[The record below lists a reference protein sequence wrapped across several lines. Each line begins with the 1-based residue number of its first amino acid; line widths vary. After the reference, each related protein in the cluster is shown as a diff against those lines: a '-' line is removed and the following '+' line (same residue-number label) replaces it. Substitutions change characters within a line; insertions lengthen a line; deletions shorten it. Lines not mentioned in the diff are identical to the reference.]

1 MAISLVVILLSFE
14 SGSQREYLMRIRKI
28 SMFRV
33 ELPLVEGGYSWS
45 EGKSVKTF
53 DSTVVEIQTD
63 TDIAGYGEFCPLG
76 SAYLPAF
83 AEGART
89 GIAKLAPSLIGADP
103 TQLSAINDLMD
114 HELLGHPYVKSPID
128 MACWDIL
135 GKAAGLPVCVLMGG
149 RFGEDVPLYRAISQ
163 GPPKEMAQRVV
174 SYSRK
179 GYRKFQLKVGGDVDD
194 DIERIRAVGKVLR
207 KGEVLIADANT
218 GWRTHE
224 ALRVLEATSDV
235 QFYVEQP
242 CKTYEECLSVRART
256 NHPFILDE
264 VIDGALP
271 LVRSFQDSGADVVNL
286 KISKLG
292 GLTRTRQIRDLCLM
306 LGIPMT
312 IEDTWGSDIG
322 TAAIAH
328 LAHSTPPRF
337 LFSTTDF
344 NSYVT
349 IKTADGGPVR
359 RNGRFVAPT
368 TPGLGITPIGKVLG
382 EPVGEYRS

>member
-1 MAISLVVILLSFE
+1 
-14 SGSQREYLMRIRKI
+14 
-28 SMFRV
+28 
-33 ELPLVEGGYSWS
+33 
-45 EGKSVKTF
+45 
-53 DSTVVEIQTD
+53 VVEVQTD
-63 TDIAGYGEFCPLG
+63 AGIVGYGEFCPLG
-76 SAYLPAF
+76 STYLPAF

-103 TQLSAINDLMD
+103 TQLSAMNELMD
-114 HELLGHPYVKSPID
+114 RELLGHPYVKSPID

-135 GKAAGLPVCVLMGG
+135 GKASGLPLCILMGG
-149 RFGEDVPLYRAISQ
+149 RFGKDVPLYRAISQ
-163 GPPKEMAQRVV
+163 GRPSEMAQKVA
-174 SYSRK
+174 SYSRE

-194 DIERIRAVGKVLR
+194 DIERIRAVSKTLGE
-207 KGEVLIADANT
+207 GEVFIADANT

-224 ALRVLEATSDV
+224 ALRVLESTNDV
-235 QFYVEQP
+235 QYYVEQP
-242 CKTYEECLSVRART
+242 CKTYEECLAVRSRT

-264 VIDGALP
+264 VIDGVLP
-271 LVRSFQDSGADVVNL
+271 LLRSFQDFGADVVNL

-292 GLTRTRQIRDLCLM
+292 GLTRTKQVRDLCVT

-349 IKTADGGPVR
+349 VKTAHGGPVR
-359 RNGRFVAPT
+359 RSGRFAAPT
-368 TPGLGITPIGKVLG
+368 GPGLGIKPVKEVLG
-382 EPVGEYRS
+382 RPIGEYRS